1 MMEDRC
7 HKCRDEDYSRWQR
20 RGCWCEHESG
30 WVTVFAVAV
39 VAAMYLL
46 IFISGCSQLP
56 SKVAAVAADEVVH
69 SSRTAMNLDRR
80 VTLLEKG
87 TDHLRTDAELM
98 KNSFNYTNRVIDRRL
113 EKIET
118 MLDRKMDRMLDME
131 EKILN
136 ILKDKRIS
144 GRL

>member
-1 MMEDRC
+1 MYAVSDDKKDDEDRI
-7 HKCRDEDYSRWQR
+7 EF
-20 RGCWCEHESG
+20 ELELLNP
-30 WVTVFAVAV
+30 VFWIV
-39 VAAMYLL
+39 VLL
-46 IFISGCSQLP
+46 LVGVWTTFSGCTSLGNR
-56 SKVAAVAADEVVH
+56 VVGAVGEEIVH
-69 SSRTAMNLDRR
+69 ESRTAMNLDRR

-98 KNSFNYTNRVIDRRL
+98 KNSFNYVNRVMDRRL

-144 GRL
+144 GRLR

>member
-1 MMEDRC
+1 MHDPRKYYHVVLQLAKWMFI
-7 HKCRDEDYSRWQR
+7 WMFMF
-20 RGCWCEHESG
+20 
-30 WVTVFAVAV
+30 TAVRI
-39 VAAMYLL
+39 M
-46 IFISGCSQLP
+46 SGCSQLP

-113 EKIET
+113 EKIEV

-144 GRL
+144 GRLR